1 MDDIK
6 FLFQIRD
13 AAVAQKDYEKFA
25 ATQIDAIPN
34 ASVQGYISSGT
45 LKTELLYAIDDT
57 ELKKVAFVKEDY
69 GTHSA
74 FLLYYLINTINGW
87 KIYNTASLL
96 R

>member
-1 MDDIK
+1 
-6 FLFQIRD
+6 
-13 AAVAQKDYEKFA
+13 
-25 ATQIDAIPN
+25 
-34 ASVQGYISSGT
+34 
-45 LKTELLYAIDDT
+45 LLYAIDDT